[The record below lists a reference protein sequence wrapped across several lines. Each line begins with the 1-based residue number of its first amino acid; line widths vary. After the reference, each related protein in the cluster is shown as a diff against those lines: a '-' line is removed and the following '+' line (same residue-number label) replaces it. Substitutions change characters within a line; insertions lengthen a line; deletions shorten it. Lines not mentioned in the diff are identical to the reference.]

1 MKATNS
7 QSIIKKTVRLLGIQ
21 CMLLLTVLV
30 AFLAVIYHTASE
42 NLETSARNLIEVYG
56 RSLQITMEKVD
67 TMLEQLM
74 YNNSTYTLLQSE
86 SESVRYYASVELN
99 EIIANSAAY
108 ASYVDAVV
116 VAEAEYGTCLY
127 FDNDKLSLEEQHAV
141 NDFTMSLAEKGS
153 MRSRW
158 SVNEIG
164 GRPYVYKM
172 YVWNDE
178 AVAVYIAA
186 ENFMDVTAE
195 ETIDGTTMILTDEES
210 VVWDIQGV
218 REDIQTVGEPLREVS
233 SFAFVSES
241 YELENGLVL
250 QEYVSRSA
258 IISQFSISMA
268 VVFLIIVILGF
279 FTYHLVGYIYRQ
291 IIHPIHDMQENM
303 EKIQQ
308 GDTELRIRGQYGGR
322 EFITLRD
329 TFNHLMDE
337 IMNLKIE
344 GYEKQ
349 LDLQEAELRA
359 VKLQI
364 RPHFFLNAMTTISS
378 LSQQGQNDRITA
390 YISAL
395 SKNIRYMFRSGL
407 HTVPLSEEIKH
418 VENYFEMQEMKYP
431 DSVFYNIEIAPE
443 AQDWPV
449 PQMLIHTI
457 IENEYKYAVNVDQ
470 MLTIL
475 IKGTVW
481 ENEGERLLFL
491 EIEDDGEGYPEDVLE
506 QFGAARENESGS
518 AQQPGSGQQSGNS
531 GPAAV
536 SNSVGQSGGGR
547 RGRDA
552 SRGKDGS
559 RVGLWSLR
567 KMMALMYERDDLFT
581 IRNIEPHGCKNTF
594 IIPQKPVHEVRET
607 NDTE

>member
-1 MKATNS
+1 MKAMSS

-21 CMLLLTVLV
+21 CALLAAVLL
-30 AFLAVIYHTASE
+30 AFLSVIYYTASE
-42 NLETSARNLIEVYG
+42 NLETSARNVIEVYG
-56 RSLQITMEKVD
+56 RSLRITMDKVD
-67 TMLEQLM
+67 TMLEQLI
-74 YNNSTYTLLQSE
+74 YNNNNYALLQSE
-86 SESVRYYASVELN
+86 SESVRYYASVDLN
-99 EIIANSAAY
+99 DIIANSAAY

-116 VAEAEYGTCLY
+116 VAESVYDTCLY
-127 FDNDKLSLEEQHAV
+127 FDNDKLSLEDQQAL
-141 NDFTMSLAEKGS
+141 NAFTMELAEQGS

-158 SVNEIG
+158 SVDEVG
-164 GRPYVYKM
+164 GKPYVYKM
-172 YVWNDE
+172 YVWNAE

-186 ENFMDVTAE
+186 ENFVDVTAE
-195 ETIDGTTMILTDEES
+195 ETIDGTTMILTDGNS
-210 VVWDIQGV
+210 VVWDVQGV
-218 REDIQTVGEPLREVS
+218 HDDLQTVGEPLREVS
-233 SFAFVSES
+233 SFAFVTES
-241 YELENGLVL
+241 YELEPGRLVL
-250 QEYVSRSA
+250 WEYVSRSA
-258 IISQFSISMA
+258 IISQFSITMA
-268 VVFLIIVILGF
+268 AVFLIMLILGF
-279 FTYHLVGYIYRQ
+279 FTYHLVRYICRQ
-291 IIHPIHDMQENM
+291 IIYPIHDMQENM
-303 EKIQQ
+303 ERIQK
-308 GDTELRIRGQYGGR
+308 GDTEHRIRGQYGGI

-337 IMNLKIE
+337 IMDLKIE
-344 GYEKQ
+344 RYEKQ
-349 LDLQEAELRA
+349 LDLQEAELRT

-378 LSQQGQNDRITA
+378 LSQQGQNDKITE

-418 VENYFEMQEMKYP
+418 VENYFEMQELKYP
-431 DSVFYNIEIAPE
+431 DSVFYNIEIDPE

-506 QFGAARENESGS
+506 QFRDGYREND
-518 AQQPGSGQQSGNS
+518 
-531 GPAAV
+531 
-536 SNSVGQSGGGR
+536 GR
-547 RGRDA
+547 
-552 SRGKDGS
+552 

>member
-1 MKATNS
+1 MKVTNS

-21 CMLLLTVLV
+21 CVLLLVVLL
-30 AFLAVIYHTASE
+30 AFLSVICRTASE
-42 NLETSARNLIEVYG
+42 NLETGARNLIEVYG

-67 TMLEQLM
+67 IMLEQLI
-74 YNNSTYTLLQSE
+74 YNNNNYALLQSE
-86 SESVRYYASVELN
+86 SESVRYYASIELS
-99 EIIANSAAY
+99 EIIANSATY
-108 ASYVDAVV
+108 ASYVDSVV
-116 VAEAEYGTCLY
+116 VAEAVYDTCLY
-127 FDNDKLSLEEQHAV
+127 YDNDKLTLGEQQAV
-141 NDFTMSLAEKGS
+141 NDFTMALAEQGS
-153 MRSRW
+153 MRARW
-158 SVNEIG
+158 SVDEIG

-172 YVWNDE
+172 YVWNNE

-186 ENFMDVTAE
+186 DNFMDVTAE
-195 ETIDGTTMILTDEES
+195 ESLDNTTMVLADGDLT
-210 VVWDIQGV
+210 VWNIQGIQK
-218 REDIQTVGEPLREVS
+218 DIQTVGEPIREVS
-233 SFAFVSES
+233 SFLFVSES
-241 YELENGLVL
+241 YELEQDCLVL
-250 QEYVSRSA
+250 FEYTGRSD
-258 IISQFSISMA
+258 IISQVSISMA
-268 VVFLIIVILGF
+268 AVFLIIVILGF
-279 FTYHLVGYIYRQ
+279 FTYHLVRYVYWQ
-291 IIHPIHDMQENM
+291 IIYPIHDMQKSM
-303 EKIQQ
+303 EQIQY
-308 GDTELRIRGQYGGR
+308 GDTRLRIRANYEGK

-337 IMNLKIE
+337 VMNLKIK

-349 LDLQEAELRA
+349 LELQEAELRA

-378 LSQQGQNDRITA
+378 LSQQGQNRRITA

-431 DSVFYNIEIAPE
+431 DSVFYNIEIDSE

-491 EIEDDGEGYPEDVLE
+491 EIEDDGEGYPEEVLE
-506 QFGAARENESGS
+506 QFRSTTENEREPVRQLCG
-518 AQQPGSGQQSGNS
+518 
-531 GPAAV
+531 V
-536 SNSVGQSGGGR
+536 R
-547 RGRDA
+547 RGRN
-552 SRGKDGS
+552 SYGGKDGS
-559 RVGLWSLR
+559 RVGLQSLR

-581 IRNIEPHGCKNTF
+581 IRNVDPHGCKNTF
-594 IIPQKPVHEVRET
+594 IIPRKPVHEVREI
-607 NDTE
+607 NDAE